1 MNKFEEESKGST
13 CGEESEQESDTNPE
27 DLPKSGLVA
36 AKVMPGVYLST
47 NLLTEKNMTLADIN
61 IESCTL
67 EVIEIMEAELI
78 GMVQKLRSKPIMID
92 PKAELKKRK

>member
-1 MNKFEEESKGST
+1 
-13 CGEESEQESDTNPE
+13 
-27 DLPKSGLVA
+27 
-36 AKVMPGVYLST
+36 
-47 NLLTEKNMTLADIN
+47 MTLADIN